1 MTTAFLAPDR
11 DLELSPA
18 VVATNHLREVK
29 WAEHVQATHTLEREP
44 TRLLDSDGTTADAL
58 VAAFLRPPLLQRD
71 YARGMGTLYTAAYR
85 GAEGRADYFWPGIE
99 WRQSFD
105 RFQPGTRTIRLV
117 ESTAA

>member
-1 MTTAFLAPDR
+1 
-11 DLELSPA
+11 
-18 VVATNHLREVK
+18 
-29 WAEHVQATHTLEREP
+29 
-44 TRLLDSDGTTADAL
+44 
-58 VAAFLRPPLLQRD
+58 
-71 YARGMGTLYTAAYR
+71 MGTLYTAAYR